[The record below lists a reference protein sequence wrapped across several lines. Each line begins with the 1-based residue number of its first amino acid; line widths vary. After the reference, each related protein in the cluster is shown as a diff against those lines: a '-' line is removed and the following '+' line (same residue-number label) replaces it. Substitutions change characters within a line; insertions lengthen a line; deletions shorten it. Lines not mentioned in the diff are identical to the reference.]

1 MGFVLLLLIYIVYE
15 INSLVNEIAVAVEVA
30 LKLMMEGKVVP
41 IRTQSTTEWI
51 ESNILEMHLESC
63 TIIQLAVINY
73 IQEQWIEWHGAV
85 GNMMEMVI
93 LS

>member
-1 MGFVLLLLIYIVYE
+1 M
-15 INSLVNEIAVAVEVA
+15 VNEIAVAVEVA

-73 IQEQWIEWHGAV
+73 IQEQ
-85 GNMMEMVI
+85 
-93 LS
+93 